1 MNSSRRPSATKPTFL
16 YMLLVC
22 REKLNLQR
30 GRIIQWDSSSKHT
43 DRLLLFSEI
52 HSSPFSAGAF
62 FLTKEKSNCVFP
74 TDKKWIWV
82 SMQWEICRNFDKI
95 SFWWGGEK
103 ASKRLCWTIS
113 GTMVTAAQKRLPV
126 LPLFGYSM
134 KFQFSSNVTC
144 WGGFRYHKSN
154 LQITW
159 ITFKVI
165 S

>member
-95 SFWWGGEK
+95 SFWWGGKRHQKGYVGPFQVPWLQLPRKGFLCYLFLDTPWSFSLAAMSRAGEGSGIIK
-103 ASKRLCWTIS
+103 ATYRLL
-113 GTMVTAAQKRLPV
+113 G
-126 LPLFGYSM
+126 
-134 KFQFSSNVTC
+134 
-144 WGGFRYHKSN
+144 
-154 LQITW
+154 
-159 ITFKVI
+159 
-165 S
+165 